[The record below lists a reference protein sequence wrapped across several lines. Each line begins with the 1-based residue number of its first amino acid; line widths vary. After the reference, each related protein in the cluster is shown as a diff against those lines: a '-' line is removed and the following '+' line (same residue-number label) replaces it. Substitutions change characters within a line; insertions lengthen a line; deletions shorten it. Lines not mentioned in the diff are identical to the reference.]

1 MSSKRVYAYAFS
13 AIAFLLTGWWAT
25 ILAQAPVS
33 NYDRLK
39 QDYWSKL
46 SQAKTNAERLQIYRE
61 TVARGR
67 YSGRTMV
74 QRMFGNFEPGKFHLR
89 ADTPGLAK
97 QVLLLASES
106 KAQVIGAARTI
117 RYADMFAAD
126 ARFEVVE
133 LGQLRE
139 NRFGKTDA
147 DIVVRHKATGQVIR
161 VEVKDLSLESQKADL
176 KRLEEQIRKMAED
189 AHLRGERAVLMNR
202 KQVLPELKQIAEKYG
217 VQVFEEVKTGV
228 TTRGQTDFQQVA
240 NELDDSIKGAIY
252 ARRIGKVL
260 VVAGVAISIY
270 EEGTMLYKYYTGQ
283 INWREFVEEEARFVA
298 GGLGGAAGAWVGFKV
313 GAVIGSFGGPI
324 GTAVGGFIGGV
335 VGGIA
340 GYIAGEKAGA
350 WAAGTYFQWQDE
362 KEHELY
368 VQRLMEYCQQR
379 YGSPSIG
386 NAGGGGN

>member
-1 MSSKRVYAYAFS
+1 MTRKCLYTYSFS
-13 AIAFLLTGWWAT
+13 AVAFFLTGWWAT
-25 ILAQAPVS
+25 ALGQTLVS

-39 QDYWSKL
+39 HDYWSKL
-46 SQAKTNAERLQIYRE
+46 SQAKTNSERLQNYRE
-61 TVARGR
+61 TVVGGR

-74 QRMFGNFEPGKFHLR
+74 QRMFGNFEPGKFRLR

-106 KAQVIGAARTI
+106 KAQAIGAARTI

-133 LGQLRE
+133 LGQLRQ

-189 AHLRGERAVLMNR
+189 ARLRGERAVLMNR

-228 TTRGQTDFQQVA
+228 TTHGQTDFQQVA
-240 NELDDSIKGAIY
+240 NELDDSIKGALY

-270 EEGTMLYKYYTGQ
+270 EEGTILYKYYTGQ
-283 INWREFVEEEARFVA
+283 INWREFVEQEARFVA
-298 GGLGGAAGAWVGFKV
+298 GGVGGAAGAWAGFEAGAIVGSYF
-313 GAVIGSFGGPI
+313 GPI
-324 GTAVGGFIGGV
+324 GTAVGGFVGGV
-335 VGGIA
+335 VGGIG
-340 GYIAGEKAGA
+340 GYFVGEKAGA
-350 WAAGTYFQWQDE
+350 RAAGTYFQWQDE

-368 VQRLMEYCQQR
+368 VQRLMDYCQQR
-379 YGSPSIG
+379 YGSPSVG
-386 NAGGGGN
+386 SAGDGGN